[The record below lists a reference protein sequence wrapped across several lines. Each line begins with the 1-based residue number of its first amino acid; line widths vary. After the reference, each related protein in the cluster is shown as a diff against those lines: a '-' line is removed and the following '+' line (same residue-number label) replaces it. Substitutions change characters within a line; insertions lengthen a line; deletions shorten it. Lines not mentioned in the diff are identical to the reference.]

1 MMEHWPTIVSV
12 VAVGGMTIFVRS
24 YYVPRSELEK
34 FKAECEKMRT
44 NCQVTTCKLIQSTR
58 DNSTEKTD
66 VLTLGARNNVAIL
79 NKIREELTNLRID
92 VGALT
97 ASLDQFLKDKHQ

>member
-1 MMEHWPTIVSV
+1 MIEHWPTIVSV

-34 FKAECEKMRT
+34 FKAECEKIRK
-44 NCQVTTCKLIQSTR
+44 NCQITICKLIQGTR
-58 DNSTEKTD
+58 DSGTEKTD
-66 VLTLGARNNVAIL
+66 ILTLGARNNVAIL
-79 NKIREELTNLRID
+79 NKIREEITNLRVD

-97 ASLDQFLKDKHQ
+97 ASLDQFLTYKRQ